1 MLKDLLLQPQEGTVV
16 PKWEPS
22 GMTEEK
28 KQALRNSFAGKAVSE
43 MTAEER
49 KVFDQDFQYG
59 FGKKLAKNLA
69 VVKSTPPIRSKTSTL
84 TVLKL
89 TSFVR
94 GK

>member
-1 MLKDLLLQPQEGTVV
+1 
-16 PKWEPS
+16 
-22 GMTEEK
+22 
-28 KQALRNSFAGKAVSE
+28 

-59 FGKKLAKNLA
+59 FGKKPAKNLA

-89 TSFVR
+89 TSLVR

>member
-1 MLKDLLLQPQEGTVV
+1 MVV
-16 PKWEPS
+16 LNWEPS
-22 GMTEEK
+22 GMTEAE

-49 KVFDQDFQYG
+49 KVFDQDFQYS
-59 FGKKLAKNLA
+59 FGKKPAKNLA
-69 VVKSTPPIRSKTSTL
+69 VVKSTPPVRSKASTL

-89 TSFVR
+89 MSLVR